1 MNFAAPLNLKMIVL
15 PELKMPLVGDGHLRV
30 AIFVA
35 VGAWMGVAVD
45 ADVAAD
51 ALAVVMAAAAAAYD
65 IVEDVVVALTPGTK
79 TIKLFCQGCQL

>member
-1 MNFAAPLNLKMIVL
+1 
-15 PELKMPLVGDGHLRV
+15 MPLVGDGHLRV

-35 VGAWMGVAVD
+35 VVVAWMGVAVD

-51 ALAVVMAAAAAAYD
+51 ALAVVMAAD

>member
-35 VGAWMGVAVD
+35 VVVAWMGVAVD

-51 ALAVVMAAAAAAYD
+51 ALAVVMAAAAAYD

-79 TIKLFCQGCQL
+79 TIKLFCQG

>member
-35 VGAWMGVAVD
+35 VVAWMGVAVD

-51 ALAVVMAAAAAAYD
+51 ALAVVMAAAAAYD

>member
-1 MNFAAPLNLKMIVL
+1 
-15 PELKMPLVGDGHLRV
+15 MPLVGDGHLRV

-35 VGAWMGVAVD
+35 VVAWMGVAVD

-51 ALAVVMAAAAAAYD
+51 ALAVVMAAD

>member
-35 VGAWMGVAVD
+35 VVVAWMGVAVD

-51 ALAVVMAAAAAAYD
+51 ALAVVMAAD

>member
-35 VGAWMGVAVD
+35 VVVAWMGVAVD
-45 ADVAAD
+45 ADVAAN
-51 ALAVVMAAAAAAYD
+51 ALAVVMAAAAAYD

-79 TIKLFCQGCQL
+79 TIKLFCQG

>member
-35 VGAWMGVAVD
+35 VVAWMGVAVD

>member
-1 MNFAAPLNLKMIVL
+1 MT
-15 PELKMPLVGDGHLRV
+15 LVGDGHLRV

-35 VGAWMGVAVD
+35 VVVAWMGVAVD

-51 ALAVVMAAAAAAYD
+51 ALAVVMAAD

>member
-35 VGAWMGVAVD
+35 VVVAWMGVAVD
-45 ADVAAD
+45 ADVAAN
-51 ALAVVMAAAAAAYD
+51 ALAVVMAAAAAYD